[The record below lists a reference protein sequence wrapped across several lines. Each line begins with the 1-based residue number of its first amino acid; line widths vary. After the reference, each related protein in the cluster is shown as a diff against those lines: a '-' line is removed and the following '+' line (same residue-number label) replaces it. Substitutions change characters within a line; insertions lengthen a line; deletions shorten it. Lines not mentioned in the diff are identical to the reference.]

1 MTVKKLANKRPELT
15 DIEIEDN
22 GGKDLS
28 AYDLKVGRKNT
39 AVDAFGN
46 LTTDKSAVSSGND
59 ISINDLID
67 FVNSYSEDSIQIDGK
82 NKAVRNSAGQRI
94 ARTEEGLRALY
105 DWFGDRKVVDENG
118 RPLVVY
124 HGSPNKGIQIFD
136 KNRIGNR
143 DNGFFGKGFY
153 FTPKYYVAE
162 GYANTN
168 DIYPDF
174 NDQDNKGEVYPVYL
188 DIKNPKYVR
197 DIDEGTID
205 TEELKQQGYDGII
218 VYSFEEYPESVRE
231 NDPYVKETIEEAKG
245 YKNTW
250 WQLKNYNDEVVGRKY
265 IDEVIVFEP
274 NQIKSVD
281 NRGSFSRTTNGHQN
295 SLQFH
300 VLFINIHQTI
310 HNIHYATKVS
320 DVKMG
325 VHSIDI

>member
-1 MTVKKLANKRPELT
+1 MTVKELANKRPELT

-39 AVDAFGN
+39 AGN
-46 LTTDKSAVSSGND
+46 SLGSFAAGANATVAHNSGND

-67 FVNSYSEDSIQIDGK
+67 FVNSYSEDSIQIGGK
-82 NKAVRNSAGQRI
+82 KRAARNSAGRRI
-94 ARTEEGLRALY
+94 ARTEEGLRAFY
-105 DWFGDRKVVDENG
+105 DWFGDSKVVDENG

-174 NDQDNKGEVYPVYL
+174 NDQGNKGEVYPVYL

-218 VYSFEEYPESVRE
+218 VYSFEKYPESVRE
-231 NDPYVKETIEEAKG
+231 NDPYVKETIEKAKG

-295 SLQFH
+295 SSQFH

-310 HNIHYATKVS
+310 HNIHYATFVS
-320 DVKMG
+320 
-325 VHSIDI
+325 SLTY

>member
-1 MTVKKLANKRPELT
+1 MTVKEMANKRPELT

-39 AVDAFGN
+39 AEGN
-46 LTTDKSAVSSGND
+46 ISEVTSEKTTPSTFLSGND

-82 NKAVRNSAGQRI
+82 NKAARNSLGRRI
-94 ARTEEGLRALY
+94 ARTEEGLRAFY
-105 DWFGDRKVVDENG
+105 EWFGDSLVVDENG

-124 HGSPNKGIQIFD
+124 HCSPNKGIQIFD

-162 GYANTN
+162 RYANTN

-174 NDQDNKGEVYPVYL
+174 NDQGNKGEVYPVYL
-188 DIKNPKYVR
+188 DIKTPKYVR

-245 YKNTW
+245 YKNPW
-250 WQLKNYNDEVVGRKY
+250 
-265 IDEVIVFEP
+265 
-274 NQIKSVD
+274 
-281 NRGSFSRTTNGHQN
+281 
-295 SLQFH
+295 
-300 VLFINIHQTI
+300 
-310 HNIHYATKVS
+310 
-320 DVKMG
+320 
-325 VHSIDI
+325 

>member
-1 MTVKKLANKRPELT
+1 MTVKELANKRSELT

-28 AYDLKVGRKNT
+28 AYDMKVGRKNT
-39 AVDAFGN
+39 AGN
-46 LTTDKSAVSSGND
+46 SLGSFAAGANATVAHNSGTD

-67 FVNSYSEDSIQIDGK
+67 FVNSYSEDNIQIDGK
-82 NKAVRNSAGQRI
+82 EKAVRNSAGKRI
-94 ARTEEGLRALY
+94 ARTEEGLRAFY
-105 DWFGDRKVVDENG
+105 EWFGDSLIVDENG
-118 RPLVVY
+118 RPLVMY

-174 NDQDNKGEVYPVYL
+174 NDQGNKGEVYP
-188 DIKNPKYVR
+188 
-197 DIDEGTID
+197 
-205 TEELKQQGYDGII
+205 
-218 VYSFEEYPESVRE
+218 
-231 NDPYVKETIEEAKG
+231 
-245 YKNTW
+245 
-250 WQLKNYNDEVVGRKY
+250 
-265 IDEVIVFEP
+265 VFEP
-274 NQIKSVD
+274 NQIKSVY

-295 SLQFH
+295 SSQFH

-325 VHSIDI
+325 VYSIDI